1 MPTAHRTT
9 GYGVGY
15 GLNRL
20 MGIICAVIGSSV
32 NLASDAPIYISAA
45 LFAVLVILSVLLPFE
60 PSKLRR

>member
-1 MPTAHRTT
+1 
-9 GYGVGY
+9 
-15 GLNRL
+15 